1 MNPIYVKFAIVS
13 EPGNLGPIEGQTEK
27 RNSWIDGLTK
37 TPTQKHPIILVISSD
52 IRLAKGLTVI
62 LVGNEN
68 HVSQMAPCWSWTWWC
83 SRYLL
88 CVFLF
93 HKSLLFRSAVG
104 FILQY
109 GHSFGPSR
117 LPGSFP
123 CRITT
128 FWRSKDYGK
137 SVGETQSRE
146 TVASFFGYQK
156 TFGKKSPNLGMNLEM
171 NLDISQT
178 FMSNFPHLE
187 LCANFWL
194 IFIPFAHLSHVSYYH
209 SPILPLDL
217 SGTQHFSDV
226 FWSIH
231 SQLLLAQPWFYVSRR
246 AARGSFPTWQRT
258 LTGRQCLGPS
268 RKLFFFLTENFE
280 FREF

>member
-1 MNPIYVKFAIVS
+1 
-13 EPGNLGPIEGQTEK
+13 
-27 RNSWIDGLTK
+27 
-37 TPTQKHPIILVISSD
+37 
-52 IRLAKGLTVI
+52 
-62 LVGNEN
+62 
-68 HVSQMAPCWSWTWWC
+68 MAPCWSWTWWC

-93 HKSLLFRSAVG
+93 HKSLLFRPAVG

-178 FMSNFPHLE
+178 FMSNFPHLA

-231 SQLLLAQPWFYVSRR
+231 RLGFWRSRDFMWAVARLVARSQHGNGLWQEDSAWDL
-246 AARGSFPTWQRT
+246 RGN
-258 LTGRQCLGPS
+258 C
-268 RKLFFFLTENFE
+268 FFFFWRKTSNSESFSP
-280 FREF
+280 FFVGKKVVHFI